1 MEEIKTNYPTNI
13 QVFKDG
19 LNLGDLCLT
28 QMNCAINISLGRIEL
43 VIKYHHKNKV
53 DIKSFKSFVTIE
65 EGRETFEKLL
75 PYFEDVV
82 RKAEHICITKAIV
95 LKDMVPNDFL
105 LEADLSLCTIKETFA
120 ECFFT
125 LFARF
130 QKRNNTKDDFEEI
143 DNTST
148 ILDVINKDE
157 KFYID
162 DFTINHLECRF
173 DVFNNCLLVIYR
185 YAYENANNFIRS
197 ETFRVLKDENVKDVT
212 DYYPIFKLAVFA
224 GLNNAK
230 REYLE
235 TEHYYCE
242 EEAIREEL
250 KKSFLVTYAHINVF
264 KKLQK

>member
-1 MEEIKTNYPTNI
+1 MTEIKTNYPTNI

-28 QMNCAINISLGRIEL
+28 QMNCIFNISDRRIEL
-43 VIKYHHKNKV
+43 DIQYHNKNEVAIRCYKFF
-53 DIKSFKSFVTIE
+53 ITIE
-65 EGRETFEKLL
+65 EEKETFKKLL
-75 PYFEDVV
+75 PRFEGTV
-82 RKAEHICITKAIV
+82 REAENICIIKAKV

-120 ECFFT
+120 QCFFT

-130 QKRNNTKDDFEEI
+130 QKRKDTKDNFEEI

-162 DFTINHLECRF
+162 SFAINHLECHF
-173 DVFNNCLLVIYR
+173 DVFHNCLLVTYR
-185 YAYENANNFIRS
+185 YAYEYENNFVRS
-197 ETFRVLKDENVKDVT
+197 ETFRVLKDENLEDII

-235 TEHYYCE
+235 TEKYYCE

-250 KKSFLVTYAHINVF
+250 KKSFLVTYVHIQVF
-264 KKLQK
+264 KKINK

>member
-1 MEEIKTNYPTNI
+1 MKEKEINYPTNI
-13 QVFKDG
+13 QVFEDG
-19 LNLGDLCLT
+19 LILGDLCLT
-28 QMNCAINISLGRIEL
+28 QMNCHFNISLGRIEL
-43 VIKYHHKNKV
+43 DIQYHHKNKV
-53 DIKSFKSFVTIE
+53 AIKSYKTFITIE
-65 EGRETFEKLL
+65 EGKETFKKLL
-75 PYFEDVV
+75 PRFENIV
-82 RKAEHICITKAIV
+82 REAENICITKSIV

-105 LEADLSLCTIKETFA
+105 LEADLALCTIKETFA
-120 ECFFT
+120 QCFFT

-130 QKRNNTKDDFEEI
+130 QNTKDNFDEI
-143 DNTST
+143 DNAST

-173 DVFNNCLLVIYR
+173 DVFHNCLLVIYR
-185 YAYENANNFIRS
+185 YAYENANNFVRS
-197 ETFRVLKDENVKDVT
+197 ETFRVLKNENLKDII

-250 KKSFLVTYAHINVF
+250 NKSFLITYVHIQVF
-264 KKLQK
+264 KELNK